1 MKERT
6 VNKPKKEKVFSK
18 KVVVQKIIDYVF
30 QQYCDD
36 EEIAILAQHYYAA
49 EKRIAERKKKK
60 SDTKASKS
68 QDKCHDKFYKISKEV
83 RDFLEPL
90 VDAEYYKDKYIP
102 NVDAAII
109 YQAMYELNTRVHQQ
123 LEEQILEDIKSG
135 KIK

>member
-1 MKERT
+1 MKERN
-6 VNKPKKEKVFSK
+6 VNKPKKEKVLSK

-30 QQYCDD
+30 KQYCDD

-60 SDTKASKS
+60 SDLGIEKC
-68 QDKCHDKFYKISKEV
+68 QNKCHDIYRISKEV

-109 YQAMYELNTRVHQQ
+109 YQAMCELNTRVHQQ
-123 LEEQILEDIKSG
+123 LEQEIMEEIKSG
-135 KIK
+135 KLK

>member
-1 MKERT
+1 MKERN
-6 VNKPKKEKVFSK
+6 VNKPKKEKVLSK
-18 KVVVQKIIDYVF
+18 KVVMQKIIDYVF

-49 EKRIAERKKKK
+49 EKRIAERKKNK
-60 SDTKASKS
+60 SDALTS
-68 QDKCHDKFYKISKEV
+68 QCHNKCHDKFYKISKEV
-83 RDFLEPL
+83 RDFIEPL

-123 LEEQILEDIKSG
+123 LEQEIMEEIKSG
-135 KIK
+135 KIR